1 MTSMPKLW
9 DDATV
14 REFLTPEAHQKSK
27 EQFLKTHIDIDKIRA
42 DYLFPHEGSDEF
54 VTQEEFRDAIL
65 KSEIK
70 DDNRIFILRGE
81 TGSGK
86 SQLCQWLEYQI
97 GTDPSEGDEEHVAL
111 HVSRSKTGISDILEI
126 ISDPVDMEIS
136 VGNVSDLDSEEVAN
150 TIISILNTFN
160 KNTGQFS
167 EDEIEALT
175 EDRPN
180 ATDLRG
186 ILERNISEYQ
196 ESAASEGDKRK
207 TDLITEEDYRDLSL
221 AAFGSTKGA
230 DTLFPSLQSEVHK
243 ILSRN
248 LGVEDFQGKLEDLSQ
263 EYKDRDLR
271 PVLICEDLT
280 TFTVLK
286 EQLLDHIFQ
295 LDSGHYDVV
304 LGWTSGWEKDDLS
317 RALGTSEGV
326 STYMEDRAEG
336 YLSTTDEQ
344 GRAYFLDDDITTKL
358 ARTYLS
364 TIIEES
370 NTSES
375 LSEDALDA
383 FDGLYPFNETF
394 IQESYNHLIQD
405 GNKRRTPRLLLMRV
419 IRECLNSTVAPF
431 EAIEQNPYVER
442 FPSPV
447 DLTYSEEIQRL
458 GKWYGSPTTDRRLAV
473 RREIPETFDVS
484 VEDVE
489 SDETNVYFHGDIPA
503 PSLSL
508 DINDGDLRPGEYV
521 TLRATLD
528 GRGEEEVEISREDM
542 VVETTGSDGRA
553 TVKLPDEPGDVTFD
567 AEKNDTTDSITLTV
581 IEDDGPETTVS
592 ITAFPKNP
600 EVGDEVT
607 VTARVNGESKSGVTI
622 HRDGTELGTTHED
635 GRIHFNAPDSE
646 STTIEAAYDDAE
658 DEIELDI
665 QNLDIHIPVNTDLDE
680 SKVKKYQLQ
689 YRDWIKVGGEYD
701 SSTVLREGA
710 AGVLEE
716 WHDPTLLGNLNART
730 DGVSGIYYTKGQD
743 IPVSIVGADE
753 RRGLSFDLDFG
764 VEYDDIYEPLFWYGI
779 SESGEFP
786 QEDKYQ
792 LNYDLLRDWA
802 DEQVA
807 EFRAKMRDDLEQ
819 CIEPMSLEEFV
830 VLSQF
835 LILNA
840 TTGRKDIDQDMMF
853 EEPPAKTD
861 DHFVPGT
868 EEEQPDNLGK
878 ATNKL
883 LRSRSAA
890 YNLAEGLFLLKS
902 NVVDHERLSTAVESV
917 SSNLDRYLTEAMTI
931 DTSDLHSSYRIS
943 STRSGGPKVEEFF
956 GHVKEYATA
965 LQDVDASQNA
975 EHVSESID
983 RVNSYYEEDHTI
995 EELQSAFDR
1004 LMDSLNRMGITKR
1017 ESWIDARESIEDGS
1031 DLNLGQFQMRME
1043 SFKNI
1048 TEKRSYELIATLHEY
1063 EESRKEEK
1071 AWDIYDAI
1079 AEMIEEVEDV
1089 SLPDDTSF
1097 RERVSELSEL
1107 ETYEERRHA
1116 VESNLGGE

>member
-54 VTQEEFRDAIL
+54 VTQDEFRDAIL
-65 KSEIK
+65 KSKIR

-97 GTDPSEGDEEHVAL
+97 GMDPNEGDEEHVAL
-111 HVSRSKTGISDILEI
+111 HVSRSKTGIGDILEI
-126 ISDPVDMEIS
+126 ISGPVDTDITVS
-136 VGNVSDLDSEEVAN
+136 NVSDLDPKKVADA
-150 TIISILNTFN
+150 IITTLEAFG
-160 KNTGQFS
+160 TGMEQFS
-167 EDEIEALT
+167 QDEIDVLT

-180 ATDLRG
+180 ATDLRS
-186 ILERNISEYQ
+186 ILKENIVEYQ
-196 ESAASEGDKRK
+196 ESAASDSEKRK
-207 TDLITEEDYRDLSL
+207 TDLITENDYRDLAL

-230 DTLFPSLQSEVHK
+230 DTLFPSLQSEIHK

-248 LGVEDFQGKLEDLSQ
+248 LGVEDFQGKLEELSE
-263 EYKDRDLR
+263 EYVERGLR

-317 RALGTSEGV
+317 RALGTSKGV

-344 GRAYFLDDDITTKL
+344 GRAYFLDDDITTEL
-358 ARTYLS
+358 AQTYLS
-364 TIIEES
+364 AIIKES
-370 NTSES
+370 NSSES
-375 LSEDALDA
+375 LPEDVLDA
-383 FDGLYPFNETF
+383 FGGLYPFNESF
-394 IQESYNHLIQD
+394 IQQAYNHLIQD

-419 IRECLNSTVAPF
+419 IRECLNATVAPF

-447 DLTYSEEIQRL
+447 DLGYSEEIQRL
-458 GKWYGSPTTDRRLAV
+458 GKWYGSPTTDRRLVV

-484 VEDVE
+484 IEDVE
-489 SDETNVYFHGDIPA
+489 SDKSSVYFHGDIPA
-503 PSLSL
+503 PSLRL

-528 GRGEEEVEISREDM
+528 GRGEEGAEILRDEDLI
-542 VVETTGSDGRA
+542 ETTGSDGR
-553 TVKLPDEPGDVTFD
+553 VDIKLPSKPGKVTYD
-567 AEKNDTTDSITLTV
+567 ANKDDATDSITLTIV
-581 IEDDGPETTVS
+581 EDDDPETTVS
-592 ITAFPKNP
+592 LTAFPKNP

-622 HRDGTELGTTHED
+622 LRDGTELGTTHEA
-635 GRIHFNAPDSE
+635 GRIHFNAPDSD
-646 STTIEAAYDDAE
+646 STTIEAVFDDAK

-665 QNLDIHIPVNTDLDE
+665 QNLDVHIPVNTGLDG
-680 SKVKKYQLQ
+680 STVKKYQLQ

-716 WHDPTLLGNLNART
+716 WHDPTLLGNLNARN
-730 DGVSGIYYTKGQD
+730 DGINGIYYTKGSD

-753 RRGLSFDLDFG
+753 RQGLSFDLDFG
-764 VEYDDIYEPLFWYGI
+764 VEYDDIYEPLFWHGI
-779 SESGEFP
+779 SDSGEFP
-786 QEDKYQ
+786 QEDKYA
-792 LNYDLLRDWA
+792 LNYDLLRNWA

-807 EFRAKMRDDLEQ
+807 EFRMQMRKNLEQ
-819 CIEPMSLEEFV
+819 CINPMTLEEFV

-835 LILNA
+835 LVLNA
-840 TTGRKDIDQDMMF
+840 TTGQNTIDEDMMF
-853 EEPPAKTD
+853 NEPPAQTD
-861 DHFVPGT
+861 EHYVPGADP
-868 EEEQPDNLGK
+868 EQPDYLGK

-917 SSNLDRYLTEAMTI
+917 KKNLDWYLKEAMAI
-931 DTSDLHSSYRIS
+931 DTSDLDSSYRIS
-943 STRSGGPKVEEFF
+943 STRSGGPKVGKFF
-956 GHVKEYATA
+956 EHVKDYATA
-965 LQDVDASQNA
+965 LEDVDASSNA
-975 EHVSESID
+975 EHVTESID
-983 RVNSYYEEDHTI
+983 RIDMYYEKDHTI
-995 EELQSAFDR
+995 DELQSTFDR
-1004 LMDSLNRMGITKR
+1004 LTEVLNRMGISKETP
-1017 ESWIDARESIEDGS
+1017 WINARDSIKGDA
-1031 DLNLGQFQMRME
+1031 DLDLGQFQLQME
-1043 SFKNI
+1043 SFNNI
-1048 TEKRSYELIATLHEY
+1048 SEKRSHELIATLHEY
-1063 EESRKEEK
+1063 HESREEEK
-1071 AWDIYDAI
+1071 AWDIYDSI
-1079 AEMIEEVEDV
+1079 AEIIEEVEGV
-1089 SLPDDTSF
+1089 SLPDDTGF
-1097 RERVSELSEL
+1097 RERINELSEF
-1107 ETYEERRHA
+1107 ETYEKYRYA
-1116 VESNLGGE
+1116 VETNLRGE